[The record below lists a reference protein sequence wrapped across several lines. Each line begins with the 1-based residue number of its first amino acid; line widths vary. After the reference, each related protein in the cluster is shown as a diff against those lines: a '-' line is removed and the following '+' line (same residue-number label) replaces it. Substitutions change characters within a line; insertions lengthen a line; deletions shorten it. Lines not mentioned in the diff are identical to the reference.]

1 MQYNEEG
8 LCTSQV
14 ALLNNSV
21 IESSFMLYDG
31 DKIISYDSILQKDK
45 TRYIHYLSD
54 NAIDEMYE
62 EIIFENNRK
71 LMFPDKQLPR
81 SMFFSRD

>member
-8 LCTSQV
+8 LCASQV

-31 DKIISYDSILQKDK
+31 DKIITYDIEGKL
-45 TRYIHYLSD
+45 R
-54 NAIDEMYE
+54 AITETVLCLTGQVQDRRMTQ
-62 EIIFENNRK
+62 RK
-71 LMFPDKQLPR
+71 E
-81 SMFFSRD
+81 S

>member
-31 DKIISYDSILQKDK
+31 DKIINYDIEGKVRAITETVGNKETHYYYFNGSPSSKTECISKKDK
-45 TRYIHYLSD
+45 P
-54 NAIDEMYE
+54 
-62 EIIFENNRK
+62 K
-71 LMFPDKQLPR
+71 LLTAMI
-81 SMFFSRD
+81 